1 MMSKNCYAAE
11 VRGSIQTTG
20 EGQALMANSPR
31 QEFERDIEQVRTM
44 HEDLVRGAGG
54 TPGGTWLFF
63 SGLVLAAAGL
73 WFFLSN
79 VHVVTRDF
87 GMLSGAFSRGMLG
100 GGMPAMSTGIVFAP
114 IFFGLV
120 MLFYDARMKWGWA
133 LFYTGLA
140 IIVIEILSR
149 IQFLMDMRTSNLL
162 LMLGM
167 IAAGIGMMLRSFR
180 DASQDTSG
188 DTAANAGAQPQDKT
202 SSG

>member
-1 MMSKNCYAAE
+1 
-11 VRGSIQTTG
+11 
-20 EGQALMANSPR
+20 MANSPR
-31 QEFERDIEQVRTM
+31 QEFEKDIEQVRTM
-44 HEDLVRGAGG
+44 HEDIVRGAGG

-120 MLFYDARMKWGWA
+120 LLFYDARMKWGWA

-180 DASQDTSG
+180 DASQGDSG
-188 DTAANAGAQPQDKT
+188 GPSASAGVPPTDKT

>member
-1 MMSKNCYAAE
+1 
-11 VRGSIQTTG
+11 
-20 EGQALMANSPR
+20 MANPPR
-31 QEFERDIEQVRTM
+31 QDFEKDVEQVRSV

-120 MLFYDARMKWGWA
+120 LLFYDARLKWGWA

-149 IQFLMDMRTSNLL
+149 IQFVMDMRTSNLL

-167 IAAGIGMMLRSFR
+167 IAAGVGMMLRSFR
-180 DASQDTSG
+180 DASQDASADANG
-188 DTAANAGAQPQDKT
+188 VGSAARHKT
-202 SSG
+202 PSD